1 MKPNRAVANWLF
13 LLCIM
18 VFGMVMGGG
27 HARTI
32 GASFIMQSW
41 QPVTGFLPPMNA
53 AAWAAQFALFQ
64 KTSVYQAHP
73 IDLAAYKALFWPMFL
88 DRDWGRLM
96 ALVFLFPL
104 GWFWWTKQVSSRLAL
119 WLICI
124 FAAGGAQALFGWVMV
139 QTGLHPG
146 VLTPPPLWA
155 APHFL
160 AAMLILCALLWTALS
175 LRNPSPVCAAPYLRP
190 WVSASVLLVFLT
202 MGFGALV
209 ATTNAIS
216 VFNTFP
222 LMDGRLIPA
231 GLFAQTQATVQFF
244 HRGLATLTALT
255 VLVTAVLGL
264 REASLTQGQRDMFLA
279 LAGLVAVQYL
289 LGMATIVLGSQKL
302 GFIHELNAVL
312 LLATAVATR
321 HSLGS
326 GRFFEKKL
334 RKKLLLQG
342 SPVGETRTG

>member
-1 MKPNRAVANWLF
+1 MKQNRAVSNWLF

-18 VFGMVMGGG
+18 VLGMVAGGG

-64 KTSVYQAHP
+64 HTAVFQAHP
-73 IDLAAYKALFWPMFL
+73 MSLAAYKTLFWPMFL

-96 ALVFLFPL
+96 ALVFLLPL
-104 GWFWWTKQVSSRLAL
+104 AWFCWTRQISMRLAL
-119 WLICI
+119 WLVGI
-124 FAAGGAQALFGWVMV
+124 FAAGGAQALFGWYMV

-146 VLTPPPLWA
+146 VLTPPTAWA
-155 APHFL
+155 APHFI
-160 AAMLILCALLWTALS
+160 AAMLILCALLWTALT
-175 LRNPSPVCAAPYLRP
+175 LRNPSPASAAPYLRP
-190 WVSASVLLVFLT
+190 WVSGSILLVFLT
-202 MGFGALV
+202 MAFGALV
-209 ATTNAIS
+209 ATTNAIA

-222 LMDGRLIPA
+222 LMDGRLIPP

-244 HRGLATLTALT
+244 HRALATLTALT

-264 REASLTQGQRDMFLA
+264 REARLAQGQRDLFLL
-279 LAGLVAVQYL
+279 LAGLVCLQYL
-289 LGMATIVLGSQKL
+289 LGMATLVLGSQNL

-334 RKKLLLQG
+334 RKKLLRLTAA
-342 SPVGETRTG
+342 E